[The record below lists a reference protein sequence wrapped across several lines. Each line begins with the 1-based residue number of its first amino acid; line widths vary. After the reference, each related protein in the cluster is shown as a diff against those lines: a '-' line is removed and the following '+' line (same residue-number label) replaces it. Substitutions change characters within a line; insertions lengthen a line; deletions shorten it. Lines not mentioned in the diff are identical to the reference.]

1 MSIILSQSSGCAGG
15 VGRPLQQAAS
25 GVRRVRGQGGQA
37 AEMYKCLLTVSG
49 IGPRT
54 ASELV
59 ISIEIA
65 DFPGY
70 DRLASCCGPAP
81 RNRQSGTSISSV
93 SASRQGSKRLR
104 NRSYSHATAWRVATT
119 GGSTTMPDAGTGA
132 CRTARP

>member
-1 MSIILSQSSGCAGG
+1 
-15 VGRPLQQAAS
+15 
-25 GVRRVRGQGGQA
+25 
-37 AEMYKCLLTVSG
+37 MYKCLLTVSG

-65 DFPGY
+65 DFPDY

-93 SASRQGSKRLR
+93 SASRQGNKRLR